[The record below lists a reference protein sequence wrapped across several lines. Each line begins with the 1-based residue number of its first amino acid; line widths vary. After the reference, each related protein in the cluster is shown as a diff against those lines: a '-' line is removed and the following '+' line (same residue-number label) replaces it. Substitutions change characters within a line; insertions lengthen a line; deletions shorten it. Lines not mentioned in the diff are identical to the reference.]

1 MAEERKGRGERSR
14 GERSRGE
21 RSRREGGQKR
31 GRAEV
36 EKERIGIKQ
45 KGGEE

>member
-1 MAEERKGRGERSR
+1 MAEERKGRGERSK
-14 GERSRGE
+14 GE

-45 KGGEE
+45 KGREE